1 MTHADAIPA
10 ETDCQD
16 PVPALMT
23 TTLHIGAE
31 HVSATDLTER
41 HRASTSDPTADLVAL
56 TLGDN
61 HARVVLLGSLTTVR
75 SILRAASTQLDDID
89 AHEQPEPDT
98 KRPRR

>member
-10 ETDCQD
+10 EAAYKG
-16 PVPALMT
+16 PEPALMT

-41 HRASTSDPTADLVAL
+41 HRASTADPTADLVAL

-61 HARVVLLGSLTTVR
+61 HARVVLLGSLTTVD
-75 SILRAASTQLDDID
+75 SVLSAASTQLDDID
-89 AHEQPEPDT
+89 AQRQPRRGT
-98 KRPRR
+98 KRP